1 MSVIPSLTVGMTGNK
16 MAKVSVPSSGLGG
29 SVFGNSQPSLGEVAY
44 TKAPALMPS
53 NIDYSTRD
61 GVLPC
66 KGITHHILR
75 QDNPV
80 PASNAYQAP
89 MGVARGQEK
98 GLQYS
103 VPLNNPIMPF
113 ASSIF
118 AGQNNP
124 LGRPA

>member
-1 MSVIPSLTVGMTGNK
+1 MSVIPSLYVGMTGSK
-16 MAKVSVPSSGLGG
+16 MAKVSVPSSGQSIKG
-29 SVFGNSQPSLGEVAY
+29 FTNSQPALGEVAY
-44 TKAPALMPS
+44 TKAPNILPS
-53 NIDYSTRD
+53 SIDYSTRD

-75 QDNPV
+75 TPNPV

-89 MGVARGQEK
+89 MGVGRGQEK

-113 ASSIF
+113 ASSVF

-124 LGRPA
+124 LGAPR

>member
-1 MSVIPSLTVGMTGNK
+1 MSVIPSLTAGMTGTK
-16 MAKVSVPSSGLGG
+16 MAKFTVPTTGMDEK
-29 SVFGNSQPSLGEVAY
+29 VFGNSQPSLGEVAY
-44 TKAPALMPS
+44 TKAPPLLPS
-53 NIDYSTRD
+53 NIDYSTRN

-98 GLQYS
+98 GLQYT

-113 ASSIF
+113 ASSVF

-124 LGRPA
+124 LGRPS